1 MAPAVLPAS
10 KRQRGRGTDLESAQ
24 DGGDALLQ
32 VVPSLVAFMNH
43 LFEAA
48 GRVRAVLSG
57 QAAVLLVDQLQLG
70 QALMD
75 LSLESLRPQRST
87 SAWEIWGGLS
97 ARVSGHGVLMSDRM
111 GGQLF
116 PSNRKRHFVTSA
128 NFTLLKKAGV
138 THVP

>member
-1 MAPAVLPAS
+1 M
-10 KRQRGRGTDLESAQ
+10 DLESAQ

-32 VVPSLVAFMNH
+32 VVPSLVAFVNR

-75 LSLESLRPQRST
+75 LSLESL
-87 SAWEIWGGLS
+87 
-97 ARVSGHGVLMSDRM
+97 
-111 GGQLF
+111 
-116 PSNRKRHFVTSA
+116 
-128 NFTLLKKAGV
+128 
-138 THVP
+138 